1 MLLFL
6 HPISKQ
12 IFLNLFPFG
21 SFYLLVVLDSVTTHG
36 WIIVTSLPLQ
46 ITRGPAYSFSANISV
61 AACTNSMM
69 SGKFCNSTVYPLSC
83 TTSDV
88 YDTLKATIK
97 KPIMENTMN
106 CKSKIETFCVQE
118 GLPNFYSLD
127 ISNVVEEVTI
137 MVANVRLNIT
147 SSSNAS
153 GASDVNLLGFARHG
167 AIPADS
173 VFDYSS
179 NLNKAPMVIRSPRI
193 GRLYISILPV
203 NLTKKFGGT
212 QDGNVK
218 VCYSMESQ
226 VLQCP
231 LGKAGPNC
239 TMGSYNLQVG
249 LVTRYVCLLLFDAED
264 FFSKKNKSKF

>member
-1 MLLFL
+1 M
-6 HPISKQ
+6 
-12 IFLNLFPFG
+12 
-21 SFYLLVVLDSVTTHG
+21 VLDSVTTHG

-97 KPIMENTMN
+97 KPIMENATT